1 MADGRRGFLPV
12 TFSDGTWKLPDGAEV
27 PWYEVQTEL
36 LSPEEVNAALDRVLS
51 VYGVSDVVVDA
62 FSQLRKELQAVRTDG
77 AAE

>member
-1 MADGRRGFLPV
+1 MTDGRRGFLPV

-36 LSPEEVNAALDRVLS
+36 LSPEEVEAAVHRVLG

-62 FSQLRKELQAVRTDG
+62 FRELRKELQAPRTDEAG
-77 AAE
+77 E